1 MKTTAFFSSILV
13 FIMFCMIGC
22 ATSGG
27 IKPGEPTVSF
37 SIGGSGAEIT
47 GRIDNMKVA
56 KTYFCDTTHLFI
68 VGNDQKV
75 HLRVSGNGS
84 IFADV
89 ADMGYPQA
97 SIAEDGTFTF
107 RIQNLPEGHYSMLIQ
122 PMSSYGS
129 MKIFN
134 RKSKQPIDLLI
145 SNTAAESIKIDLG
158 DVTVGKP

>member
-56 KTYFCDTTHLFI
+56 KTYFCDTSHLFI
-68 VGNDQKV
+68 AGTDQKV
-75 HLRVSGNGS
+75 GLKVSKDGS
-84 IFADV
+84 ILIDDKDF
-89 ADMGYPQA
+89 PQA
-97 SIAEDGTFTF
+97 SIAEDGTFTL

-122 PMSSYGS
+122 PMISYGN
-129 MKIFN
+129 MKIFD
-134 RKSKQPIDLLI
+134 RKTKQPIDLFI

-158 DVTVGKP
+158 NVTVGKP